1 MHFIG
6 FFDDFLHDSRQL
18 GKNKLFISAMLLS
31 GQLLNTKQLK
41 PELHCHLSF
50 PSLPRKQIRFSE
62 KRKGTGQL
70 RMHRRP
76 QQPRLGPQ
84 KKRLLSTRGQAHR
97 CRPHPPANPFP
108 LTQSNIKPGAV
119 HKYFQISFLSKLLI
133 RNISSQASNIKPTT
147 PPANFYSGEIQ

>member
-41 PELHCHLSF
+41 PELHSHLSF
-50 PSLPRKQIRFSE
+50 PSLPRKQTRFSE

-70 RMHRRP
+70 
-76 QQPRLGPQ
+76 QAG
-84 KKRLLSTRGQAHR
+84 TRSFLPSESIHGRNYAHR
-97 CRPHPPANPFP
+97 K
-108 LTQSNIKPGAV
+108 KPT
-119 HKYFQISFLSKLLI
+119 KFQTESIRSKNHGSDSPTRL
-133 RNISSQASNIKPTT
+133 ISSQSEGRTCAPLSISN
-147 PPANFYSGEIQ
+147 YE